1 MLQLGSM
8 MVILIYIQRQKKT
21 ARVAFTIL
29 LDVVHIGSRMLTHM
43 ALHMAQ
49 RGMTCLATL
58 EKDAPSLRRL
68 QYEIHTRAD
77 GHDLAI
83 YMFCVISMIES
94 RSQQRNPTNTYQ

>member
-8 MVILIYIQRQKKT
+8 MVILIYIQRQEET
-21 ARVAFTIL
+21 TRSAFTVL
-29 LDVVHIGSRMLTHM
+29 LDVVHIGGRMLTHM

-49 RGMTCLATL
+49 RGMTRLATL
-58 EKDAPSLRRL
+58 EKDAPSRCRL

-83 YMFCVISMIES
+83 HMFCVISMIEA
-94 RSQQRNPTNTYQ
+94 RSQQRNSTNTYQ